1 MVLHI
6 RIWLAFLLTESIG
19 EGTKTCIV
27 LQLRFCATCLFE
39 TLKAFPVLKQRTW
52 RSSDRNQDAC
62 SKRAYLPCY
71 ARASFFVSG
80 QGFPRYSLYVFLVT
94 AHTFSVRFSRLRPFP
109 FPVTNEAELQTW
121 QTRQGLR
128 MFCENWLAGSNLLAR
143 VSVKLAASGDP
154 CVYMYC
160 TEHED
165 CKQARCHF

>member
-109 FPVTNEAELQTW
+109 FPVSPLTTCQSS
-121 QTRQGLR
+121 
-128 MFCENWLAGSNLLAR
+128 GSGR
-143 VSVKLAASGDP
+143 KDPETVCASE
-154 CVYMYC
+154 CWALYLTVVV
-160 TEHED
+160 
-165 CKQARCHF
+165 